1 MRKQQWQG
9 RRAHL
14 GDQGS
19 CPLHWG
25 TDRGTHIGRRGVG
38 STGHIEALALA
49 TREVD
54 ATEPSQG
61 LVTIWQ
67 DLQVQSK
74 GTGLNDLVV
83 VVLIKLSAEEDGL
96 AQRHVLAPRVLGNV
110 SHLAACMVQG
120 SEG

>member
-9 RRAHL
+9 RRGHFEGPGQMPLPL
-14 GDQGS
+14 GHRQS
-19 CPLHWG
+19 
-25 TDRGTHIGRRGVG
+25 THIGRGSVG
-38 STGHIEALALA
+38 GTGHIEALALA

-74 GTGLNDLVV
+74 GAGLNDLVV
-83 VVLIKLSAEEDGL
+83 VVLIELSAEEDGL
-96 AQRHVLAPRVLGNV
+96 AQRHVLAPGVLGNV
-110 SHLAACMVQG
+110 CHFATCMVQG